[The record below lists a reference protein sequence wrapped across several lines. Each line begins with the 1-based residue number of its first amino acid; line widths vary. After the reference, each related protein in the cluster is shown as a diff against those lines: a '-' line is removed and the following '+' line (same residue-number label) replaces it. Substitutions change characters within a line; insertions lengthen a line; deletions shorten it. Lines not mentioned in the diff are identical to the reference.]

1 MESPDRKVTFLVWGA
16 LVLTAIC
23 IVVAFVLQRL
33 QQQAA
38 VPLRPLSQ
46 VAPFT
51 LTNQHG
57 QPVTLTSLLGEV
69 WVADIIFTRCA
80 GPCPQMTRTMREIQ
94 DAVSAKAPVKF
105 VTLTTDPDYD
115 TPAVLNQYGKEAGA
129 DPARWLFL
137 TGAKD
142 EIARLAINSLKLT
155 AIEKAPERRESAADL
170 FIHSTIFVLVDKHGV
185 VQAAF
190 DREDPNFKRS
200 LLHSIRVLSRR

>member
-1 MESPDRKVTFLVWGA
+1 MESPSRKVTFLVWGA
-16 LVLTAIC
+16 IVLTSVC
-23 IVVAFVLQRL
+23 IVVAFIVQRI
-33 QQQAA
+33 QQQSTVA
-38 VPLRPLSQ
+38 LRPLSQ

-57 QPVTLTSLLGEV
+57 QPVTLTNLLGQV

-80 GPCPQMTRTMREIQ
+80 GPCPQMTRTMREVQ
-94 DAVSAKAPVKF
+94 DAVSRKSPVKF

-115 TPAVLNQYGKEAGA
+115 TPAVLKHYAKEAGA

-155 AIEKAPERRESAADL
+155 AIEKAPETRESAADL
-170 FIHSTIFVLVDKHGV
+170 FIHSTIFVLVDKQGA

-190 DREDPNFKRS
+190 DRDDPHFQRS
-200 LLHSIRVLSRR
+200 LLQSIRVLNRR